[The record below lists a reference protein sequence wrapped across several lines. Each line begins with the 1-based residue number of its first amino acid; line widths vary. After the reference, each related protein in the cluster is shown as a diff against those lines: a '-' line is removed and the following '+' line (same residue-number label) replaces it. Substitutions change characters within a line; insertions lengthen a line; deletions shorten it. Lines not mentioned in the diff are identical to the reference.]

1 MINGVLVERTVAD
14 ARPLVETNFDG
25 LKKVLEDLLKQYRI
39 KQEEMDKW
47 KVRAFRELSYD
58 SSERLLITLYSK
70 KTISRSSSLECTNA
84 SRLVDAFEPRVLVD

>member
-14 ARPLVETNFDG
+14 ARPLVKTNFDG

-47 KVRAFRELSYD
+47 KVG
-58 SSERLLITLYSK
+58 ILY
-70 KTISRSSSLECTNA
+70 
-84 SRLVDAFEPRVLVD
+84 